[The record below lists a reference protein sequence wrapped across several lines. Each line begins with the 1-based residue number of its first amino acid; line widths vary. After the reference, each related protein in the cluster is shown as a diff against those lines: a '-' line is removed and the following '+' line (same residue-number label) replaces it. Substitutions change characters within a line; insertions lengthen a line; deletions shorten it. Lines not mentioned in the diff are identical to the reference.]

1 MNHLKLFLLSLF
13 LTTAAASAWAE
24 PVAESTGLGAKTT
37 EVPSGVVE
45 GVSFDA
51 SPEMQAER
59 DELVAQWKADAR
71 AAGIDPESVE
81 AGTAQN
87 GNP

>member
-1 MNHLKLFLLSLF
+1 MNHLTSFMLSLA
-13 LTTAAASAWAE
+13 LAMTATLSWAE
-24 PVAESTGLGAKTT
+24 PTAETT
-37 EVPSGVVE
+37 APPTGVVE
-45 GVSFDA
+45 GVSADS

-81 AGTAQN
+81 AGTAEAK
-87 GNP
+87 

>member
-1 MNHLKLFLLSLF
+1 MNHLTSLLLSLA
-13 LTTAAASAWAE
+13 LTTVAGSAWAE
-24 PVAESTGLGAKTT
+24 PVAESAELGAETT

-51 SPEMQAER
+51 LPEMQAER
-59 DELVAQWKADAR
+59 DEMVAQWKADAR

-87 GNP
+87 

>member
-1 MNHLKLFLLSLF
+1 MNHLKLFLLSLV

-24 PVAESTGLGAKTT
+24 PVVESTELLGAATT

-81 AGTAQN
+81 AGTGQK
-87 GNP
+87 

>member
-1 MNHLKLFLLSLF
+1 MNHLTSFLLSLA
-13 LTTAAASAWAE
+13 LATTATLSWAE
-24 PVAESTGLGAKTT
+24 PPAETTAQPTGIVDGVAA
-37 EVPSGVVE
+37 
-45 GVSFDA
+45 DA

-81 AGTAQN
+81 AGT
-87 GNP
+87 GDDK